1 MKDRKIFGG
10 YAVPAAVVVAAA
22 VLFALVSDVY
32 VKEIAL
38 LCGLVSL
45 GVIIW
50 RILFRKVG
58 AFDRVISGSI
68 WRQLGFL
75 LGLVVFSWALVTLQA
90 LLFPETL
97 NGEYSQKGKAIASSY
112 RFLGFDYYSDNT
124 YWVNLVFLVASF
136 IGTTIVG
143 GLFVSTFSNLIQ
155 QRHDKVEKG
164 LVRYRGIKDHTV
176 ILGYNQYTLP
186 LVKQLVGRSKNP
198 VLVMTSGSTE
208 LLRSKV
214 QGELDAREAKRVFIY
229 SGSIVSEKHLAEI
242 NLPVAREVFVLGEMG
257 EEKSDVLNIECA
269 RLLKLCRWDG
279 KGPKPEVLT
288 VHILLDKPQTYST
301 VRGLSFP
308 KYYYR
313 HKGQTVTYLRP
324 FNFNEN
330 VARRLWGFPG
340 RKVEPAYDSLDFRP
354 IGPESKDRVHL
365 FIMGFNSLGRA
376 LLLEALRLCHYP
388 NFDEKTG
395 RNKTLIT
402 LVDPDIEALWSS
414 FIADYRYVNQISDIE
429 IDRVAGRAEDDSARV
444 LLESSAAA
452 GSPDLVTVAFCFYD
466 ADSSYASALSLPD
479 SLYYSLEEKP
489 HPCVRPNDR
498 VRILVRRQESAIIGI
513 LKDVPKYRNISFF
526 GAMGDGLLPELFDDT
541 RAMLANVFYTVKCY
555 DETSTNAPN
564 SLVRHFMDKYE
575 LGKGESLWSY
585 ADRKPAEALSLASQ
599 LWYILDEQFR
609 FANRY
614 QTDNYDAYDR
624 YDKLVPGEILS
635 RMEHLRW
642 LAERS
647 IVGFHPFPYSGAH
660 GAVPK
665 EWKAV
670 FRECKSEYLLHNTLI
685 PYYELADTEK
695 DKDTDVVQNR
705 TEIRK
710 FIEGH
715 DLSALQ
721 AQGRLF
727 EAVVPDE

>member
-10 YAVPAAVVVAAA
+10 YAVPAAVVV
-22 VLFALVSDVY
+22 
-32 VKEIAL
+32 
-38 LCGLVSL
+38 
-45 GVIIW
+45 
-50 RILFRKVG
+50 
-58 AFDRVISGSI
+58 
-68 WRQLGFL
+68 
-75 LGLVVFSWALVTLQA
+75 
-90 LLFPETL
+90 
-97 NGEYSQKGKAIASSY
+97 
-112 RFLGFDYYSDNT
+112 
-124 YWVNLVFLVASF
+124 
-136 IGTTIVG
+136 
-143 GLFVSTFSNLIQ
+143 
-155 QRHDKVEKG
+155 
-164 LVRYRGIKDHTV
+164 
-176 ILGYNQYTLP
+176 
-186 LVKQLVGRSKNP
+186 
-198 VLVMTSGSTE
+198 
-208 LLRSKV
+208 
-214 QGELDAREAKRVFIY
+214 
-229 SGSIVSEKHLAEI
+229 
-242 NLPVAREVFVLGEMG
+242 
-257 EEKSDVLNIECA
+257 
-269 RLLKLCRWDG
+269 
-279 KGPKPEVLT
+279 
-288 VHILLDKPQTYST
+288 
-301 VRGLSFP
+301 
-308 KYYYR
+308 
-313 HKGQTVTYLRP
+313 
-324 FNFNEN
+324 
-330 VARRLWGFPG
+330 
-340 RKVEPAYDSLDFRP
+340 
-354 IGPESKDRVHL
+354 
-365 FIMGFNSLGRA
+365 
-376 LLLEALRLCHYP
+376 
-388 NFDEKTG
+388 
-395 RNKTLIT
+395 
-402 LVDPDIEALWSS
+402 
-414 FIADYRYVNQISDIE
+414 
-429 IDRVAGRAEDDSARV
+429 
-444 LLESSAAA
+444 AAA

-479 SLYYSLEEKP
+479 PLYYSLEEKP
-489 HPCVRPNDR
+489 LPCVRPNDR

-541 RAMLANVFYTVKCY
+541 RAMLANVFYTVKYY